1 MKLMRVIVV
10 ASAFA
15 LICACSGT
23 TTGPTQAGDASATG
37 QTAQAA
43 TATRIPDPCKL
54 LTQAEA
60 SEAIGAKLDAGEL
73 KRFGAITRCSFY
85 NKQDRDQE
93 LFLDVHNETATVPDS
108 VLFEAST
115 HSPDAKPVRE
125 IGEQALWYHSD
136 DRFGGTSLDILKG
149 GRFVHVILPRTIKT
163 MTPPVEKAAKLI
175 ASRM

>member
-1 MKLMRVIVV
+1 MKLMRVMTGAI
-10 ASAFA
+10 ALA

-23 TTGPTQAGDASATG
+23 KAGPAQAASATT
-37 QTAQAA
+37 TAQPAPAA
-43 TATRIPDPCKL
+43 RIPNPCKL

-60 SEAIGAKLDAGEL
+60 SEAIGAKVDPGEL
-73 KRFGAITRCSFY
+73 KQFGAVTRCSFY
-85 NKQDRDQE
+85 NKQDRE
-93 LFLDVHNETATVPDS
+93 REVFLDVHNDTATVPDS

-115 HSPDAKPVRE
+115 HSPDAKPVSG
-125 IGEQALWYHSD
+125 IGDQALWYHSD

-163 MTPPVEKAAKLI
+163 LTPAVEKAGKLI